1 MIIFIRNEEI
11 NTIQRLFSELSTTYQ
26 PLMHHPFKK
35 NYSDQIDV
43 FEEKR
48 ASYAPLTPSP
58 IILRY
63 INIYIK
69 R

>member
-1 MIIFIRNEEI
+1 MKIFMQHSEIRA
-11 NTIQRLFSELSTTYQ
+11 TQSMFSELSTTYQ
-26 PLMHHPFKK
+26 PLMHHLFKK
-35 NYSDQIDV
+35 NYNDQIDI